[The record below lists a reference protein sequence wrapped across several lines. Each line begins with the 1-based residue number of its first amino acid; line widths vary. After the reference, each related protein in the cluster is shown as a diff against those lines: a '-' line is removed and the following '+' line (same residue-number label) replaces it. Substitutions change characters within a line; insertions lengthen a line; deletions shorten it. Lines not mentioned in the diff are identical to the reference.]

1 MTGKSFINIT
11 PQGPKCLKGI
21 TVTNV
26 PAAHKMQIVILKNYH
41 QATNSDLVTFQ
52 VIIAASIKITV
63 FWGMASCSLVEDDRR
78 FGKYVLPPHKHTGG
92 DFNNV
97 NQWYSVLVPQAVNTP
112 CKPITILRLGSFIHL
127 LCLYITGAQL
137 NHRKIYIRD
146 GRSRQHYKTPTTTW
160 RPIAREERLQN
171 VNMYITDPVFK
182 STRR

>member
-78 FGKYVLPPHKHTGG
+78 FG
-92 DFNNV
+92 
-97 NQWYSVLVPQAVNTP
+97 
-112 CKPITILRLGSFIHL
+112 
-127 LCLYITGAQL
+127 
-137 NHRKIYIRD
+137 
-146 GRSRQHYKTPTTTW
+146 
-160 RPIAREERLQN
+160 
-171 VNMYITDPVFK
+171 NMYCLNRLYYLNSFSSFTPAVSVTLPFYARFCPLNLTDVGCKVIYLHFQL
-182 STRR
+182 SFLFT